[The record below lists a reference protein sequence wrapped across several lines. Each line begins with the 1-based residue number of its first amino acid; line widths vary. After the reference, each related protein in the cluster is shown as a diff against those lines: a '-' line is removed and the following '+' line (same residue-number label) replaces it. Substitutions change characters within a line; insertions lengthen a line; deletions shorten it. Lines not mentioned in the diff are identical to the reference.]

1 MDALNRKA
9 IPNKK
14 TATVAPSGTSG
25 GAFPKHPEPPA
36 DDAKS
41 AGGAHVPKRLPA
53 LTTSV
58 SQAGQQSVPARALE
72 AMHGFGQTSWMNRRH
87 PYRLLT
93 LCIGCTLAPLAAH
106 AASDSY
112 RYDPVHSQIVFSIDH
127 DGFSRPLG
135 RLHIAH
141 GWLRFDPDD
150 WSRSSTELDID
161 MTSLDMGDAEWNAAV
176 CKPSLLDCKAF
187 PTAHF
192 ASTSVERK
200 DATHGVLHGVLALR
214 GVNRPIDIPFTV
226 NRIGKTIYG
235 MHTIAGFSAAT
246 SLDRTAF
253 GITGFPHAI
262 GHDVAIWLE
271 LEGIRDSQT
280 PDDNKEHP

>member
-1 MDALNRKA
+1 M
-9 IPNKK
+9 
-14 TATVAPSGTSG
+14 T
-25 GAFPKHPEPPA
+25 
-36 DDAKS
+36 
-41 AGGAHVPKRLPA
+41 
-53 LTTSV
+53 
-58 SQAGQQSVPARALE
+58 
-72 AMHGFGQTSWMNRRH
+72 RRH
-87 PYRLLT
+87 TYALLT
-93 LCIGCTLAPLAAH
+93 LCISLAFAPAVTRAA
-106 AASDSY
+106 ADTY

-135 RLHIAH
+135 RLHIAN

-150 WSRSSTELDID
+150 WSHSATELDID
-161 MTSLDMGDAEWNAAV
+161 MNSLDMGDAAWNSAV
-176 CKPSLLDCKAF
+176 CKSSLLDCKTY

-200 DATHGVLHGVLALR
+200 DATHGVLHGVLELH
-214 GVNRPIDIPFTV
+214 GTHQPMDIPFRV

-235 MHTIAGFSAAT
+235 LHTIAGFSATA

-253 GITGFPHAI
+253 GINGFPNAI

-280 PDDNKEHP
+280 STDDKEHP